1 VEANLLIDQKR
12 KILENINYAKKINM
26 NKISALLVCD
36 EEKIQKELL
45 SWLIFEGYKV
55 ALTIGDVN
63 ILTIEW

>member
-1 VEANLLIDQKR
+1 MDDLIVDQKR
-12 KILENINYAKKINM
+12 KILENINYAREINM

-36 EEKIQKELL
+36 EEEIQKELL

-55 ALTIGDVN
+55 SLTRDDVN

>member
-1 VEANLLIDQKR
+1 MDDNLLVDQKR
-12 KILENINYAKKINM
+12 KILENINYAREINM

-36 EEKIQKELL
+36 EEEIQKELL

-55 ALTIGDVN
+55 SLTRDDVN